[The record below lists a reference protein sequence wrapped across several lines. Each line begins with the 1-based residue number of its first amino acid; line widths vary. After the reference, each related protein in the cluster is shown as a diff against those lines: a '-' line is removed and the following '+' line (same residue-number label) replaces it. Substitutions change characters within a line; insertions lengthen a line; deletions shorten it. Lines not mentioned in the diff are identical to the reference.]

1 MTHKMVMRNQALVK
15 YLLLYLYD
23 NTMLSEADMKKMKV
37 KYAAVFDLDTEDEA
51 MNQINNLSLNAE
63 N

>member
-1 MTHKMVMRNQALVK
+1 
-15 YLLLYLYD
+15 
-23 NTMLSEADMKKMKV
+23 MKV

>member
-1 MTHKMVMRNQALVK
+1 MRNQTLVK

-23 NTMLSEADMKKMKV
+23 NTILSEADMKKMKV
-37 KYAAVFDLDTEDEA
+37 KYAAVFDINTEEEA
-51 MNQINNLSLNAE
+51 MSQINNLSLNVE

>member
-1 MTHKMVMRNQALVK
+1 MLVK

-23 NTMLSEADMKKMKV
+23 ETILSEGDIKKMRV
-37 KYAAVFDLDTEDEA
+37 KYAAVFDIDTEEEA
-51 MNQINNLSLNAE
+51 MNQINNLSLNAK